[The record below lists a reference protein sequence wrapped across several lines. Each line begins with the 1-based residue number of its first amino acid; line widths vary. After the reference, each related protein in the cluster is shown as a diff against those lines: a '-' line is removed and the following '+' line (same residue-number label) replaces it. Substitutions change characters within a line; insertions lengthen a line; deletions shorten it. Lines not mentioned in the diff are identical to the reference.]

1 MVTQKGQSMAS
12 LIYGR
17 NSVISA
23 LTSSRVIKIYLAKSV
38 RDERIVTLANQKKIA
53 LLRVDTGELNKLVR
67 TNHHQGVVAE
77 VKDYQYY
84 SLLDLINEGKKIV
97 NPLIVMLDGIEDP
110 HNLGAI
116 LRIVDA
122 FNVVGVILKK
132 TNQVPLNATVDKV
145 STGAI
150 NYVKVAEVANLN
162 VAIKKLKDEGYWI
175 VATDGNAKDS
185 YASLDYNMPIVL
197 IIGSEGKGIS
207 QLVKTNSDFL
217 IKIPMYG
224 HVNSLNASNA
234 LSVILS
240 HIINLKNS
248 PHK

>member
-1 MVTQKGQSMAS
+1 MAS

-17 NSVISA
+17 NSVIAA
-23 LTSSRVIKIYLAKSV
+23 LTSSRVIKLTVS
-38 RDERIVTLANQKKIA
+38 DSFNDNRILSLANQKKIP
-53 LLRVDTGELNKLVR
+53 LLRVSTAKLNALVH
-67 TNHHQGVVAE
+67 NEHHQGVAAM

-84 SLLDLINEGKKIV
+84 ELTTLINEGKKV
-97 NPLIVMLDGIEDP
+97 ENPVIIMLDGIEDP

-116 LRIVDA
+116 LRIADA
-122 FNVVGVILKK
+122 FNAVGVIIKK

-150 NYVKVAEVANLN
+150 NYVKVAEVSNLN
-162 VAIKKLKDEGYWI
+162 VAIKKLKEAGYWI
-175 VATDGNAKDS
+175 ISTDGNGKDN
-185 YASLDYNMPIVL
+185 YTKLDYRMPIVL
-197 IIGSEGKGIS
+197 VIGSEANGIS
-207 QLVKTNSDFL
+207 NLVKSNSDFL

-240 HIINLKNS
+240 HISNLKHS
-248 PHK
+248 PR